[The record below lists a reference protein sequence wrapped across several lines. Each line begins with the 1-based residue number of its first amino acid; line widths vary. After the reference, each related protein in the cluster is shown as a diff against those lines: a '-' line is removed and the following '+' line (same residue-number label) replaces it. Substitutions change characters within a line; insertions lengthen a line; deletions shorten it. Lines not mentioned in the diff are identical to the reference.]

1 MRRLALVLA
10 VVCCSVA
17 AVIAGSASAAAGA
30 VHPLAAKKKPRP
42 DCRKL
47 LPMGKV
53 EEVLGGRVTLQHFGP
68 SDFIRNALTP
78 GTEQG
83 TECVYGT
90 TEETANDYGFVGTVS
105 TAFAESPKDW
115 NAYRASAKEYPA
127 LEATSFA
134 PVKLG
139 GGNKAFVLHSEF
151 ERVGAGEPDVFYLYV
166 YTPRHNMFS
175 IDFLNGVTLKTE
187 EGLAREVSQR
197 LDAEWGKY
205 SH

>member
-1 MRRLALVLA
+1 MRRLAVVLAVLSCSVLA
-10 VVCCSVA
+10 VVS
-17 AVIAGSASAAAGA
+17 GSAPAA
-30 VHPLAAKKKPRP
+30 KKPRP

-53 EEVLGGRVTLQHFGP
+53 EEVLGGRVTMQHFGH

-83 TECVYGT
+83 TECIYGT

-115 NAYRASAKEYPA
+115 NGYRASAKEYPG
-127 LEATSFA
+127 LEDTSFA
-134 PVKLG
+134 PLKLG
-139 GGNKAFVLHSEF
+139 GGDKAFVLHSEF
-151 ERVGAGEPDVFYLYV
+151 EAAGVGEPDVYYLYV
-166 YTPRHNMFS
+166 YTPLHNMFS

-187 EGLAREVSQR
+187 EGLAREVSPR
-197 LDAEWGKY
+197 LDAEWRQV

>member
-1 MRRLALVLA
+1 MRRLVLGFSVACCALVVL
-10 VVCCSVA
+10 V
-17 AVIAGSASAAAGA
+17 AGA
-30 VHPLAAKKKPRP
+30 VAAKKPRP

-47 LPMGKV
+47 LPIGKV
-53 EEVLGGRVTLQHFGP
+53 EEVMGGAVTLEYFEN

-83 TECVYGT
+83 TECVYAT
-90 TEETANDYGFVGTVS
+90 TEETANDYGIAGTVS

-115 NAYRASAKEYPA
+115 NGYKASAKKYPG

-139 GGNKAFVLHSEF
+139 GKNQAFVLHQENVAGSETG
-151 ERVGAGEPDVFYLYV
+151 VYYLYV
-166 YTPRHNMFS
+166 YTPAHNIFS
-175 IDFLNGVTLKTE
+175 LDFLNGVSLKTE
-187 EGLAREVSQR
+187 EALAREVSGR
-197 LDAEWGKY
+197 LDAEWRKA

>member
-1 MRRLALVLA
+1 MRRLAVVFAVVSCSVLA
-10 VVCCSVA
+10 VLP
-17 AVIAGSASAAAGA
+17 GSAPAA
-30 VHPLAAKKKPRP
+30 KKPRP

-53 EEVLGGRVTLQHFGP
+53 EEVLGGRVTMQHFGP
-68 SDFIRNALTP
+68 SDFFRNALTP

-115 NAYRASAKEYPA
+115 NGYRASAKEYPA
-127 LEATSFA
+127 LESTTFA

-139 GGNKAFVLHSEF
+139 GGNQAFVLHSEF
-151 ERVGAGEPDVFYLYV
+151 EADGEPDVYYLYV
-166 YTPRHNMFS
+166 HTPLHNVFS

-197 LDAEWGKY
+197 LDAEWRKVG
-205 SH
+205 H